1 MTEET
6 LKMGHNSGLAADLLK
21 QAIQRVE
28 RLEEEIKGLQDDRK
42 DVYDWAKSSG
52 LDVKI
57 LRQVI
62 RRRKMDPAERD
73 EQDDLIELYEGTVAD
88 FH

>member
-6 LKMGHNSGLAADLLK
+6 PKMGHNSGLAADLLK

-28 RLEEEIKGLQDDRK
+28 RLEEEIKGLQEDRK

-73 EQDDLIELYEGTVAD
+73 EQDGLIELYEGTVAD
-88 FH
+88 FD

>member
-1 MTEET
+1 MTEDT
-6 LKMGHNSGLAADLLK
+6 PKMGHNSGLAADLLK
-21 QAIQRVE
+21 QAIQRIE
-28 RLEEEIKGLQDDRK
+28 NLETEIKALNDDK
-42 DVYDWAKSSG
+42 NDVYAWAKSSG